1 MNKITIPALLLGVVM
16 IAGAFAFMP
25 VQEASTVHTTSAT
38 TLGADAIT
46 AAKIADASI
55 TADQIGA
62 DAIGASEIAASAIG
76 AAEIATDAI
85 TAAEIAADAIGAS
98 EIAASAIGAA
108 EIATDAIGAA
118 EIAADAITAAE
129 IAADAIGAS
138 ELAATAVTEIQ
149 TLQIKS
155 IADLDISTAV
165 SCTST
170 VAFLV
175 HYSIGDLANSEVVTI
190 GGTATENDV
199 TITGATASL
208 PAQWGSTIGGA
219 AGQTVTFASGA
230 NTADLV
236 VTIVTAASATA
247 ACA

>member
-1 MNKITIPALLLGVVM
+1 VEISSTIIIYKLCKNYLMNKITIPALLLGVVM

-25 VQEASTVHTTSAT
+25 VQEASTVHTGAT
-38 TLGADAIT
+38 TTLAADAIT
-46 AAKIADASI
+46 AAKIADDAI
-55 TADQIGA
+55 IAANLATGALTADA
-62 DAIGASEIAASAIG
+62 F
-76 AAEIATDAI
+76 
-85 TAAEIAADAIGAS
+85 AADAI
-98 EIAASAIGAA
+98 IAATLATGAIAA
-108 EIATDAIGAA
+108 DGIATDAIGAP
-118 EIAADAITAAE
+118 
-129 IAADAIGAS
+129 

>member
-1 MNKITIPALLLGVVM
+1 MIKYKLCKNYLMNKITIPALLLGVVM

-25 VQEASTVHTTSAT
+25 VQEASTVHTGAT
-38 TLGADAIT
+38 TTLAADAIT
-46 AAKIADASI
+46 AAKIATDS
-55 TADQIGA
+55 
-62 DAIGASEIAASAIG
+62 IG
-76 AAEIATDAI
+76 AA
-85 TAAEIAADAIGAS
+85 

-175 HYSIGDLANSEVVTI
+175 HYSIGDLANSEWLEERVVNI
-190 GGTATENDV
+190 P
-199 TITGATASL
+199 S
-208 PAQWGSTIGGA
+208 
-219 AGQTVTFASGA
+219 
-230 NTADLV
+230 
-236 VTIVTAASATA
+236 SARL
-247 ACA
+247 

>member
-46 AAKIADASI
+46 AAKIADDAI
-55 TADQIGA
+55 IAANLATGALTADA
-62 DAIGASEIAASAIG
+62 F
-76 AAEIATDAI
+76 
-85 TAAEIAADAIGAS
+85 AADAI
-98 EIAASAIGAA
+98 IAATLATGAIAA
-108 EIATDAIGAA
+108 DGIATDAIGAP
-118 EIAADAITAAE
+118 
-129 IAADAIGAS
+129 

-190 GGTATENDV
+190 GGTATANDV

-236 VTIVTAASATA
+236 VTIVTASSATA